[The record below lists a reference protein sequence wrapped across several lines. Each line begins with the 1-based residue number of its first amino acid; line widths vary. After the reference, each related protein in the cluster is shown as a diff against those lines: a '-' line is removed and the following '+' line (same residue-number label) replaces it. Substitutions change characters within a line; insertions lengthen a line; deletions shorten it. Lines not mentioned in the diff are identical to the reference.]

1 MEKKIEF
8 IRCPRCELNYIN
20 KDDKFC
26 SVCKKEMEAAYNRDD
41 DLDMDLSLDLDICP
55 VCKTNYISE
64 DEVMCASCQKE
75 RNLDKS
81 LHGDDDDIDTGEWQ
95 DEDDESMLEPED
107 ELGEMV
113 NTIDVDDTD
122 DSLGGLEDL
131 DLGIPLDEDMDFGD
145 MEGFDDDEHDDGED
159 DYDYDDEDDFDDDFD
174 DDFKDLDDDDDEDDD
189 EDDEDDYDD
198 DYDDDEDD
206 DYDDKPKKKNK
217 KKDKD

>member
-8 IRCPRCELNYIN
+8 IRCPRCELNFIN
-20 KDDKFC
+20 KEDKFC
-26 SVCKKEMEAAYNRDD
+26 NVCKKEMEAAFNRDD

-55 VCKTNYISE
+55 ICKTNYINE

-81 LHGDDDDIDTGEWQ
+81 IHGDDDDIDTGEWQ
-95 DEDDESMLEPED
+95 DEDDETILEPED

-131 DLGIPLDEDMDFGD
+131 DLGIPLDEDIDFGD
-145 MEGFDDDEHDDGED
+145 MEGFDDEEQEEE
-159 DYDYDDEDDFDDDFD
+159 EDDFEYDDDFEDDFD
-174 DDFKDLDDDDDEDDD
+174 DDFKDIDDDDDEDEED
-189 EDDEDDYDD
+189 EDDFDDD
-198 DYDDDEDD
+198 DYDDEDD
-206 DYDDKPKKKNK
+206 DDDDDKPIKKSKKKNK
-217 KKDKD
+217 D